1 MILGVLFSGVY
12 HIYNQKHSWVI
23 FYIYTYLFI
32 YIYYVYIL
40 CIYILYILYCIYI
53 YILYIYP
60 IDSNRCGI
68 TGIPA
73 SFLPKKGPKLA
84 GGREFCRGVGH
95 LVARPGRPGI

>member
-1 MILGVLFSGVY
+1 MY
-12 HIYNQKHSWVI
+12 
-23 FYIYTYLFI
+23 I
-32 YIYYVYIL
+32 YIYYIYYIVYI
-40 CIYILYILYCIYI
+40 Y
-53 YILYIYP
+53 YIYP